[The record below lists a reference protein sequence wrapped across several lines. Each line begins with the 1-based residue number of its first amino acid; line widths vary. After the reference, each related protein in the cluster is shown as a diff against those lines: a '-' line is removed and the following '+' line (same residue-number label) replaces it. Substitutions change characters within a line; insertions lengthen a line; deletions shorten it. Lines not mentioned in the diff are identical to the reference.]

1 MKKKVGKMNQDMH
14 LRDVSDKSLID
25 LQEELYWVIF
35 RARENAKNICERAG
49 FTPEEAGLQFLHPTI
64 GPGRIPDRLRE

>member
-25 LQEELYWVIF
+25 LRKSSTGLYSVPVKT
-35 RARENAKNICERAG
+35 RRTSERADSHPKKLG
-49 FTPEEAGLQFLHPTI
+49 CSFSTP
-64 GPGRIPDRLRE
+64 R